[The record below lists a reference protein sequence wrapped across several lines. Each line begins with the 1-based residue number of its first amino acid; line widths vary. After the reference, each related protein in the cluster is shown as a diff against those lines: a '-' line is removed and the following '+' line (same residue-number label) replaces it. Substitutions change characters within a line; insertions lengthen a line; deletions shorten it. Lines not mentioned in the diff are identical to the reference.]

1 MLKSLGDN
9 FKALSHRFLL
19 KCMETGIPFLHTNIG
34 GCALHLSF
42 AFFKIRNVYFDTEN
56 DFDFVESHSLSRNT
70 DSLTKNQME

>member
-1 MLKSLGDN
+1 M
-9 FKALSHRFLL
+9 
-19 KCMETGIPFLHTNIG
+19 
-34 GCALHLSF
+34 SF